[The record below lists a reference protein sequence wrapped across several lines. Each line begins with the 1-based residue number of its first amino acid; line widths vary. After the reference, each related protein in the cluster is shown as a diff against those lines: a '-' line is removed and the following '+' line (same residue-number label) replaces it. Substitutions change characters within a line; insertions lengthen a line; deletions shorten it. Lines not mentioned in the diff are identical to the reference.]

1 MTQAGRENA
10 RLATHVPMMLMHDID
25 NAEISSLYENV
36 IQCLDNMPIRPRVLD
51 VLKPYVKFGASL
63 VYYSSTL
70 LSRDESTPGQ
80 SFSNLDMIT
89 NSGPGDADS
98 SNKSFV
104 NLDKKLFAIVSI
116 WMALLPSLEVALSKY
131 SSEIKHVFLTL
142 IADDSDVD
150 VVEQNRQNRPNI
162 DDSNTNATSSVNE
175 EKGIVDHVYSSLLHF
190 FRSFGATYTEISSNV
205 LSFSGQRP
213 DQQQLPI
220 FTLLHDVHYCLFTIF
235 GIYYNPALRFT
246 GVKLMENISINR
258 NSDGP
263 LPLPST
269 KKGRRGANISLRVLG
284 WLLGFRLLLF
294 TYHGIRTMYGNLIS
308 DISDTEQQQQQIEEQ
323 YDVQNAAS
331 VGTDETEKL
340 NSSLPLPL
348 DTPSV
353 GFFVHNMDDKLCPLC
368 MDTLENPSIIPCGH
382 IYCWDCVQDLCSRA
396 NSPSQQEEPY
406 QKISKCP
413 VCRASLTMNNVRV
426 ISYS

>member
-131 SSEIKHVFLTL
+131 
-142 IADDSDVD
+142 
-150 VVEQNRQNRPNI
+150 
-162 DDSNTNATSSVNE
+162 
-175 EKGIVDHVYSSLLHF
+175 
-190 FRSFGATYTEISSNV
+190 
-205 LSFSGQRP
+205 
-213 DQQQLPI
+213 
-220 FTLLHDVHYCLFTIF
+220 
-235 GIYYNPALRFT
+235 
-246 GVKLMENISINR
+246 
-258 NSDGP
+258 
-263 LPLPST
+263 
-269 KKGRRGANISLRVLG
+269 
-284 WLLGFRLLLF
+284 
-294 TYHGIRTMYGNLIS
+294 
-308 DISDTEQQQQQIEEQ
+308 
-323 YDVQNAAS
+323 
-331 VGTDETEKL
+331 
-340 NSSLPLPL
+340 
-348 DTPSV
+348 
-353 GFFVHNMDDKLCPLC
+353 
-368 MDTLENPSIIPCGH
+368 
-382 IYCWDCVQDLCSRA
+382 
-396 NSPSQQEEPY
+396 
-406 QKISKCP
+406 
-413 VCRASLTMNNVRV
+413 
-426 ISYS
+426 